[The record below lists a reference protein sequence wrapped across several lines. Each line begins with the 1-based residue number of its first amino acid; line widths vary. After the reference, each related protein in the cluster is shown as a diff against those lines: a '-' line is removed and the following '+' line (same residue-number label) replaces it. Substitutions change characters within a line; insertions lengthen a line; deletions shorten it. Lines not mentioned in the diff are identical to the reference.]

1 MRASRHPAAHL
12 PKTAGGHFEHSQ
24 LAGIARHLSD
34 AVRYGHG
41 ARAWNCCVVCSAS
54 CINGKK
60 LKHACSV
67 LLHTANTNRTWP
79 SHSHAFC
86 RDSTVDHALFA
97 TQKAGCFCCNLF
109 ACVALKTLCYFVHQL
124 HWFHSGKLTNT
135 LRELCD
141 KMLKIVPWLLWP
153 P

>member
-1 MRASRHPAAHL
+1 
-12 PKTAGGHFEHSQ
+12 
-24 LAGIARHLSD
+24 
-34 AVRYGHG
+34 
-41 ARAWNCCVVCSAS
+41 
-54 CINGKK
+54 
-60 LKHACSV
+60 
-67 LLHTANTNRTWP
+67 LHTANTNRTWP
-79 SHSHAFC
+79 AHGHAFC

-109 ACVALKTLCYFVHQL
+109 AFVALKTLCYFDHQL

-153 P
+153 PSVPLTLSPLLLCLANLVLLLAKALALLATLV